1 MCELYVF
8 DFYIYSYAA
17 LIASICIN
25 FLNMPL
31 LPLPNH
37 FPVYSNP
44 RRRKKRML
52 WHLSPSTITHLDVMT
67 PFSRLINDII
77 NPGEPAGIK
86 EAVRLMD
93 SVKKHC
99 RKKNRRRLLMPY
111 MSHPI
116 SRIFNVHMVF
126 LQLPYMRLLCF
137 DCQKF

>member
-1 MCELYVF
+1 MLESARWNARGRSERCRQQRAVGSKISHSSQQTDLPVQPAH
-8 DFYIYSYAA
+8 DYAR
-17 LIASICIN
+17 
-25 FLNMPL
+25 
-31 LPLPNH
+31 
-37 FPVYSNP
+37 P
-44 RRRKKRML
+44 RKCG
-52 WHLSPSTITHLDVMT
+52 
-67 PFSRLINDII
+67 FSLGLINDII

-116 SRIFNVHMVF
+116 SRIFDVHMVF